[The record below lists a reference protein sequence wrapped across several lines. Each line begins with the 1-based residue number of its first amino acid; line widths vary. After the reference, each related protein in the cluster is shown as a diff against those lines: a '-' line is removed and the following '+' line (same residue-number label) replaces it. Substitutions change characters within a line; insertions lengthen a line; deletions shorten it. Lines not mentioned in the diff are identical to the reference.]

1 MAIAFKDIMAL
12 ALKGYKPS
20 DIRELVNIAN
30 ELNEKEAESTND
42 NPDPV
47 TEGVENTPS
56 VTTPTED
63 SEVEDYKKLYEQAKH
78 DLKEAQKANINKD
91 ISDKDK
97 PTVSDEDLIKSWISE
112 NIKK

>member
-20 DIRELVNIAN
+20 DIREL
-30 ELNEKEAESTND
+30 EKEAESTND